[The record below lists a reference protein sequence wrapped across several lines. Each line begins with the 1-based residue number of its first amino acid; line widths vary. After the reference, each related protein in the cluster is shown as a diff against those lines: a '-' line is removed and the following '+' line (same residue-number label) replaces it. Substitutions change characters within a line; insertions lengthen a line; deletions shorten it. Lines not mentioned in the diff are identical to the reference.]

1 MAELSK
7 DDLKTLLEEFFGSRT
22 TGTKVDPKDLD
33 SLMKSVKDVTA
44 EQRKSL
50 SVSKAFGNIITGTKV
65 TLDDFGEVVK
75 KQTKDLDK
83 TLESLEREL
92 KKAVAAGDA
101 ARQVSILET
110 RAKIE
115 EEKQIRTNIAASKQT
130 GAALINLGA
139 GMVNFTSAMLT
150 AAIDFAKGLQ
160 SGASG
165 TQVFGKAMR
174 DTVKASGDL
183 TKTIF
188 DTVSALFGVA
198 AIFLPIGR
206 AAKVLLGGLSG
217 LATFLGFTFKKS
229 ADLSV
234 EALEFFSNEIEN
246 AKKSWQEMTS
256 AGANFSRGIDQIRE
270 YAGKAG
276 MDMAMFSRAVKESQT
291 SLAAMGIG
299 VTEAA
304 KRMADVRGVIKAS
317 KTLDDSFRRLGYDA
331 VEQGKLAAET
341 MAMLAVGSRKEAYS
355 KEQVANLTLDY
366 GKSLRIMSDI
376 TGKDAKKAMEKAR
389 LDSMTSAAMAAAAKG
404 GPEATLRMQTTLA
417 NMPAELQKGFLEYFV
432 SGGTAITDLGTN
444 LAISQNNTI
453 LPAFKTWRETILSSG
468 LSLTEITKQT
478 QTINEQIG
486 AQQLKSNIANGSMFQ
501 AAQLSGNSHL
511 TALTTITN
519 ALTVV
524 GTTQIPGA
532 AAKVETTVTA
542 LSTST
547 GKLNQTI
554 IDIDKKA
561 DELRVALMNKI
572 TPALGTYATTLLSSG
587 KVMESWI
594 NHVNDMITNMKAW
607 SDDIISKSREL
618 TGEPQGPSL
627 WERMHEMGKF
637 GSGVGTVAG
646 GIAGGVAGA
655 AAGGVGA
662 IPGALGGAAVGGVT
676 GYVVGAGVGAA
687 QHAWEK
693 YGPGSPASP
702 GNAVTGM
709 RGRPDDPA
717 RYAGL
722 NIQGKYPGEAIA
734 GGAAND
740 RIIAAAKKLNTAYP
754 GGRFNAFNDATH
766 PPGSPHGRGQAM
778 DWKPPAELMTKIRGN
793 PGAGKE
799 FLQTMSA
806 MGFSNSKDEINE
818 RSPGWNGEHIHGE
831 AMANGGI
838 VSPSSGGLNATI
850 GEGGRSEL
858 VTPLKNGR
866 IPGMDELIDRFD
878 TMISVM
884 KTVGSNTDKMYKAV
898 A

>member
-1 MAELSK
+1 MPLEK
-7 DDLKTLLEEFFGSRT
+7 DELKTLLEEFFGSRT

-44 EQRKSL
+44 EQKKSL

-65 TLDDFGEVVK
+65 SLDDFGEVVQ

-83 TLESLEREL
+83 TLENLEREL

-101 ARQVSILET
+101 ATQVSILET

-115 EEKQIRTNIAASKQT
+115 EEKQIRTNIAASKQS

-139 GMVNFTSAMLT
+139 GMVNFTSAMVT

-188 DTVSALFGVA
+188 ESVSALFGVA

-206 AAKVLLGGLSG
+206 AAKFLLGGLSA
-217 LATFLGFTFKKS
+217 LAQFLGFAFKKS

-234 EALEFFSNEIEN
+234 EALEFFDKEIEN

-389 LDSMTSAAMAAAAKG
+389 LDSMTSAALAAAAKG

-444 LAISQNNTI
+444 LAISQNNEI
-453 LPAFKTWRETILSSG
+453 MPAFKTMRETILSSG

-501 AAQLSGNSHL
+501 AAQLSGNAHL
-511 TALTTITN
+511 TAMTTITN
-519 ALTVV
+519 ALSVI

-542 LSTST
+542 LSIST
-547 GKLNQTI
+547 GKLNQQI
-554 IDIDKKA
+554 IDIDKAA
-561 DELRVALMNKI
+561 DKIRVAIMDKI
-572 TPALGTYATTLLSSG
+572 TPALGTYLTALQSSSG
-587 KVMESWI
+587 VMKEWI
-594 NHVNDMITNMKAW
+594 NHVDDMITNMKAW
-607 SDDIISKSREL
+607 SDQIRREL
-618 TGEPQGPSL
+618 NGSKTEEPSL

-637 GSGVGTVAG
+637 GAGVGTVAG
-646 GIAGGVAGA
+646 GIAGVVGGA
-655 AAGGVGA
+655 AAGPGGMVA
-662 IPGALGGAAVGGVT
+662 GALGGAAVGGVT

-693 YGPGSPASP
+693 YGPGSPTAP
-702 GNAVTGM
+702 GGAVTGM
-709 RGRPDDPA
+709 IRGRPDDPA

-722 NIQGKYPGEAIA
+722 NIQGKYTGEAIA

-740 RIIAAAKKLNTAYP
+740 RIIEAAKKLNAAYP
-754 GGRFNAFNDATH
+754 GGRFNAFNDTTH
-766 PPGSPHGRGQAM
+766 APGDPHGRGQAM
-778 DWKPPAELMTKIRGN
+778 DWSPPADIMTKIKGN

-799 FLQTMSA
+799 FLKTMGE
-806 MGFSNSKDEINE
+806 MGFSKSLDEINFP
-818 RSPGWNGEHIHGE
+818 SPGANGLHIHGE

-838 VSPSSGGLNATI
+838 VSPSSGGLDATI

>member
-1 MAELSK
+1 MPLEK
-7 DDLKTLLEEFFGSRT
+7 DELKTLLEEFFGSKV

-101 ARQVSILET
+101 AAAASIKET

-115 EEKQIRTNIAASKQT
+115 DEKATRINIAASKQT

-139 GMVNFTSAMLT
+139 GMVNFTSAMVT

-188 DTVSALFGVA
+188 DTVGALFGAA
-198 AIFLPIGR
+198 AIFLPMGR
-206 AAKVLLGGLSG
+206 AAKVLLGGLSA
-217 LATFLGFTFKKS
+217 LATFLGFTFKKA

-270 YAGKAG
+270 YAKTAW

-341 MAMLAVGSRKEAYS
+341 MAILAVGSQKEAYS

-366 GKSLRIMSDI
+366 AKGLRIMSDI

-389 LDSMTSAAMAAAAKG
+389 LTSMTSAAMAAAAKG
-404 GPEATLRMQTTLA
+404 GPEAATRLQTTLA
-417 NMPAELQKGFLEYFV
+417 NMPEALQKGFLEYFV

-444 LAISQNNTI
+444 LAITQNNEI
-453 LPAFKTWRETILSSG
+453 LPAFKTMRETIINSG
-468 LSLTEITKQT
+468 AGFSEIVKQQGEINTK
-478 QTINEQIG
+478 IG
-486 AQQLKSNIANGSMFQ
+486 AQQLESNKANAAMFQ
-501 AAQLSGNSHL
+501 AAQLSGSSHL
-511 TALTTITN
+511 TAMTTITN
-519 ALTVV
+519 ELTVL
-524 GTTQIPGA
+524 GTQLREGTVKQ
-532 AAKVETTVTA
+532 VVTTVED
-542 LSTST
+542 LSKST

-561 DELRVALMNKI
+561 DELRVALMDKI
-572 TPALGTYATTLLSSG
+572 TPALQTYATTLLSSG

-594 NHVNDMITNMKAW
+594 KHVDEMITNMKAW

-637 GSGVGTVAG
+637 GAGVGTVAG
-646 GIAGGVAGA
+646 GIAGGVGGA
-655 AAGGVGA
+655 AAGPGGIVA
-662 IPGALGGAAVGGVT
+662 GALGGAAVGGVT
-676 GYVVGAGVGAA
+676 GYVVGAAGGAA

-702 GNAVTGM
+702 GGAVF
-709 RGRPDDPA
+709 RGRPDDRA

-722 NIQGKYPGEAIA
+722 PIGGSSPGEAIA

-740 RIIAAAKKLNTAYP
+740 RIIEAAKKLNTAHP
-754 GGRFNAFNDATH
+754 GGMFNAFNDTAHKSGAH
-766 PPGSPHGRGQAM
+766 PLGQAM
-778 DWKPPAELMTKIRGN
+778 DWKPPEALTAQIRNN
-793 PGAGKE
+793 PGAGQD
-799 FLQTMSA
+799 FLKTMKK
-806 MGFSNSKDEINE
+806 MGFSSAKDEINE

-838 VSPSSGGLNATI
+838 VSPSSNGLNATI

-866 IPGMDELIDRFD
+866 IPGMDELIERFD